1 MNAKTTHTTSGIT
14 VTEVPTERDYRTN
27 PARLPALDPSVSPL
41 ATERISIL
49 ETFHKSRRDSFDKLA
64 KAEQGILDVVQAFH
78 AFDDLVDQKAK
89 TLFCPRAPVTI
100 QGLVDLLTGERP
112 SPPSKRQ
119 LAAEGLLLIHKVHP
133 SATNLQTLM
142 QTDRGADALVRHAL
156 LEELGFAS
164 VGELAPLFKEV
175 IAAQQLKRE
184 LHNRVASAGT
194 LMISKLTALAKV
206 VGEPKTTSLVNRYT
220 SCVRKMV
227 KDSDEIRPNKFAS
240 AGADGV
246 AWSATQPTRYD
257 LRELA
262 ESGKVVLEA
271 LREGVKE
278 SLPNLHRYEGRV
290 QRAVSGAFPFRA
302 LFRGDSL
309 SSEESLLVHYATINV
324 PSNRDASP
332 GESTPAAASRLNR
345 ALRSIESQHGAEM
358 VRSTI
363 TNLEQEN
370 AQGVAWLTREQSSF
384 LRGWLD
390 EVETERREAQERQ
403 IAATQFTGPVEKP
416 APSKE
421 VSAPGAASVEPTSEE
436 FVGAIFGEK
445 ILSTVTEK
453 LGALPALAQIEERVV
468 DLERVAAIVLGPKA
482 SDQSFALV
490 SKIVS
495 LNPHILTTAE
505 FNEYIATLSQ
515 TALRIEKMRI
525 SAPMYDL
532 LETTSRFASLSALA
546 DTNDRLGMA
555 SGYVDAVT
563 TLNGAQLQGEA
574 IMALLRYGFF
584 FQGRLQFGV
593 CVGEDRMVLE
603 NVDKQSPERFQRK
616 ELEKGLTVLHRAG
629 IIERPTRG
637 QGSSLKRS
645 ALSGT
650 KHERELS
657 KALAWVIANPDPR
670 VEF

>member
-1 MNAKTTHTTSGIT
+1 M
-14 VTEVPTERDYRTN
+14 
-27 PARLPALDPSVSPL
+27 
-41 ATERISIL
+41 
-49 ETFHKSRRDSFDKLA
+49 
-64 KAEQGILDVVQAFH
+64 
-78 AFDDLVDQKAK
+78 
-89 TLFCPRAPVTI
+89 
-100 QGLVDLLTGERP
+100 
-112 SPPSKRQ
+112 
-119 LAAEGLLLIHKVHP
+119 
-133 SATNLQTLM
+133 
-142 QTDRGADALVRHAL
+142 
-156 LEELGFAS
+156 
-164 VGELAPLFKEV
+164 
-175 IAAQQLKRE
+175 
-184 LHNRVASAGT
+184 
-194 LMISKLTALAKV
+194 
-206 VGEPKTTSLVNRYT
+206 
-220 SCVRKMV
+220 
-227 KDSDEIRPNKFAS
+227 
-240 AGADGV
+240 
-246 AWSATQPTRYD
+246 
-257 LRELA
+257 
-262 ESGKVVLEA
+262 EA
-271 LREGVKE
+271 LPD
-278 SLPNLHRYEGRV
+278 LNRYEGRV

-302 LFRGDSL
+302 LFRGGSL
-309 SSEESLLVHYATINV
+309 SSEESLLLHYATINV
-324 PSNRDASP
+324 PSTRDASP

-345 ALRSIESQHGAEM
+345 ALLSMESQHGAEM

-505 FNEYIATLSQ
+505 FNQYIATLSQ

-563 TLNGAQLQGEA
+563 TLNGAQLPGEA

-645 ALSGT
+645 AISGT